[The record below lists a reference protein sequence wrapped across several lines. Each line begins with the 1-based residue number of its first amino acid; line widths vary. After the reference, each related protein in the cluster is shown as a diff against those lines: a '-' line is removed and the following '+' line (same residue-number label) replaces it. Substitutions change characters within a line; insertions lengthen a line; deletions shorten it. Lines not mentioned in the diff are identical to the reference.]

1 MVPRN
6 RYIVEEY
13 VALRMATDRGVAIVE
28 DKRQTRS
35 RTLLNDKGISF
46 KSTNV

>member
-13 VALRMATDRGVAIVE
+13 VALRMATDRGVTFVK
-28 DKRQTRS
+28 DKCQTRS
-35 RTLLNDKGISF
+35 RALLDDKGISF